1 MQAVNRRNEM
11 FIKIEPVRYKKND
24 ENNIIQSN
32 RKILEERYTVVKD
45 IDCHILEQLE
55 TEAEVEKEIAGA
67 AEFEKAVI
75 EILVNRIIFKEVSL
89 CCRKTQVSVIDSKCF
104 FPLGRQ
110 GCSKNVRRRVPFP
123 Y

>member
-1 MQAVNRRNEM
+1 M
-11 FIKIEPVRYKKND
+11 FIKIEPIRYKKND
-24 ENNIIQSN
+24 EINIIVQSN

-55 TEAEVEKEIAGA
+55 TEAEVEKEIAEA

-75 EILVNRIIFKEVSL
+75 EILVNRIIFKEVTL
-89 CCRKTQVSVIDSKCF
+89 CRCKTQVSVIDSKCF

-110 GCSKNVRRRVPFP
+110 GCSKNVRRRVPSP